1 VIQLSPV
8 ERTKLAKML
17 GMLGSDHAGE
27 REAAAHAATSF
38 LKARGLCW
46 EDVLS
51 PPSSGD
57 QGLYDLA
64 GRWREAAATCALRG
78 AGILTPWEFDFAR
91 NLVSFSRCTDK
102 PLGVLRR
109 LIDKVLLA
117 EAVS

>member
-1 VIQLSPV
+1 M

-46 EDVLS
+46 LDVLW
-51 PPSSGD
+51 PPSSRD
-57 QGLYDLA
+57 EGLGDLA
-64 GRWREAAATCALRG
+64 GHWREAAATCALHG
-78 AGILTPWEFDFAR
+78 TGILTPWELAFTR

-102 PLGVLRR
+102 QLGVLRR
-109 LIDKVLLA
+109 LIDKVMLG